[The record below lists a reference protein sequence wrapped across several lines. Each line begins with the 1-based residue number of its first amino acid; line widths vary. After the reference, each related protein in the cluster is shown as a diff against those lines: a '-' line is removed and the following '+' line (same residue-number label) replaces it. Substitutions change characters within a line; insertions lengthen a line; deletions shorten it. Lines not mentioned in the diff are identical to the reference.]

1 VSFDIFVQGFKSGDR
16 WMVDRDVFV
25 AALGSSLKRVGT
37 NFNLETTDGGWAE
50 VYGLDEDP
58 FDGCMFALHGD
69 LSPLVADRIV
79 AAARAGRCAIY
90 WPADEMLF
98 AYPDPATLSDLPSDP
113 DAPTPVHCESGA
125 TLRLLVSSGLDAWNK
140 YRDQVVHRVES

>member
-79 AAARAGRCAIY
+79 AAGKSWEVRHLLAGRRNAICV
-90 WPADEMLF
+90 PRSSHPLRF
-98 AYPDPATLSDLPSDP
+98 AVRPRRPD
-113 DAPTPVHCESGA
+113 SGP
-125 TLRLLVSSGLDAWNK
+125 L
-140 YRDQVVHRVES
+140 